1 MYHGR
6 GRVSNVRAMDQD
18 ATFAPAVA
26 LRVARPVSTMFC
38 GDGDQDGLR
47 EDTTTR
53 NPTPDLNSP
62 ALGRFF
68 SGAAAARHL
77 SDCLAGHIENPKRP
91 SASLCGTRSGEAA
104 AVPGDVSDPESVQR
118 IVEAAREAY
127 GPPEI
132 LVNNAGFLQQ
142 KRFVDLTVEDFDRM
156 IAVHLRGTFL
166 CTSAVL
172 PDMLSRG
179 SGIIVNVA
187 SQLGQIGGIE
197 LCHYSAAKAGIIG
210 LTKSLAREVS
220 AQGVRVNAVAPGP
233 INTELILGLSEEWQR
248 AKAAELPLGRFG
260 EPAEVAETVAF
271 LVSDGATLYVGQ
283 TLGPNSG
290 DVML

>member
-1 MYHGR
+1 MTSERSRTVLVTGAGSGIGR
-6 GRVSNVRAMDQD
+6 AIAEKLAKDGERVVVNDLKGETADEV
-18 ATFAPAVA
+18 
-26 LRVARPVSTMFC
+26 VARIN
-38 GDGDQDGLR
+38 
-47 EDTTTR
+47 E
-53 NPTPDLNSP
+53 
-62 ALGRFF
+62 
-68 SGAAAARHL
+68 SG
-77 SDCLAGHIENPKRP
+77 
-91 SASLCGTRSGEAA
+91 GEAA
-104 AVPGDVSDPESVQR
+104 AAPGDVSDPGSVER

-233 INTELILGLSEEWQR
+233 INTELVLGLSDEWR
-248 AKAAELPLGRFG
+248 DAKSAELPLGRFG
-260 EPAEVAETVAF
+260 EPHEVAETVAF
-271 LVSDGATLYVGQ
+271 LVSDGAALYVGQ

>member
-1 MYHGR
+1 MTSERSRAVLVTGAGSGIGR
-6 GRVSNVRAMDQD
+6 AIAEKLAKDGERVVVNDLKGETADEV
-18 ATFAPAVA
+18 VA
-26 LRVARPVSTMFC
+26 LIK
-38 GDGDQDGLR
+38 
-47 EDTTTR
+47 E
-53 NPTPDLNSP
+53 
-62 ALGRFF
+62 
-68 SGAAAARHL
+68 SG
-77 SDCLAGHIENPKRP
+77 
-91 SASLCGTRSGEAA
+91 GEATA
-104 AVPGDVSDPESVQR
+104 APGDVSDPGSVQR

-210 LTKSLAREVS
+210 LTKALAREVS

-233 INTELILGLSEEWQR
+233 INTELVLGLSDEWR
-248 AKAAELPLGRFG
+248 DAKSAELPLGRFG
-260 EPAEVAETVAF
+260 EPHEVAETVAF
-271 LVSDGATLYVGQ
+271 LVSDGAALYVGQ

>member
-1 MYHGR
+1 MTPER
-6 GRVSNVRAMDQD
+6 SR
-18 ATFAPAVA
+18 VA
-26 LRVARPVSTMFC
+26 LVTGAGSGIGRAIAEKLAKDGEQVAV
-38 GDGDQDGLR
+38 
-47 EDTTTR
+47 
-53 NPTPDLNSP
+53 NDLNSET
-62 ALGRFF
+62 ADEVVIRIKESGGR
-68 SGAAAARHL
+68 AAAA
-77 SDCLAGHIENPKRP
+77 
-91 SASLCGTRSGEAA
+91 
-104 AVPGDVSDPESVQR
+104 PGDVSDA
-118 IVEAAREAY
+118 EAIEQIMAAVREAY
-127 GPPEI
+127 GSPEI

-166 CTSAVL
+166 CTRAVL
-172 PDMLSRG
+172 PEMLSRG
-179 SGIIVNVA
+179 GGIVVNVA

>member
-1 MYHGR
+1 MTPER
-6 GRVSNVRAMDQD
+6 SR
-18 ATFAPAVA
+18 VA
-26 LRVARPVSTMFC
+26 LVTGAGSGIGRAIAEKLAKDGERVVV
-38 GDGDQDGLR
+38 
-47 EDTTTR
+47 
-53 NPTPDLNSP
+53 NDLNSE
-62 ALGRFF
+62 AADEVVAQIKGSGGR
-68 SGAAAARHL
+68 GAAA
-77 SDCLAGHIENPKRP
+77 
-91 SASLCGTRSGEAA
+91 
-104 AVPGDVSDPESVQR
+104 PGDVSDPEA
-118 IVEAAREAY
+118 VEQIMAAVREAY
-127 GPPEI
+127 GSPEI

-166 CTSAVL
+166 CTRAVL
-172 PDMLSRG
+172 PEMLSRG
-179 SGIIVNVA
+179 RGIVVNVA